1 MFNAKFKVTIGYNN
15 DNIVN
20 LTKDSVIEATYLK
33 DLKEQDGSLV
43 GIDVSI
49 DGVNI
54 RLFINSPDSSVELV
68 TVMRINAFSG
78 SLYT

>member
-1 MFNAKFKVTIGYNN
+1 M
-15 DNIVN
+15 
-20 LTKDSVIEATYLK
+20 
-33 DLKEQDGSLV
+33 KEQDGSLV

-54 RLFINSPDSSVELV
+54 PLFINSPDTFVELVQEPMMGSWLV

>member
-1 MFNAKFKVTIGYNN
+1 M
-15 DNIVN
+15 
-20 LTKDSVIEATYLK
+20 
-33 DLKEQDGSLV
+33 KEQDGSLV

-54 RLFINSPDSSVELV
+54 PLFRNSPDSFVEVV
-68 TVMRINAFSG
+68 TVMRINALSG